1 MINHFCLFIKYLG
14 TKGAREVGMI
24 QGQVRSLQEQHSI
37 QFAKMQLI
45 GPMLLMSRISPPKA

>member
-1 MINHFCLFIKYLG
+1 MFNHVSPFIKYFG
-14 TKGAREVGMI
+14 TKGEGEVGMI

-45 GPMLLMSRISPPKA
+45 GPMLLMRKISPPKA